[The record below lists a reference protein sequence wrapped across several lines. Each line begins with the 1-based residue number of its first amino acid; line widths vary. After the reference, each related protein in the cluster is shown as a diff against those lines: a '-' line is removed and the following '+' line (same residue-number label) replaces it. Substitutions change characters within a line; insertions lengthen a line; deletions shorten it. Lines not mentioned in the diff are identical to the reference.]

1 MITIKVGGTP
11 LYIPKDTTLVLEQNN
26 NSFDIDNIT
35 SDIIWTFD
43 IPGKP
48 NAVVLNHAQYN
59 NVSNY
64 KRYRCEIVFGGI
76 VISYGYLFVQSVRN
90 ERNISCGV
98 VLDGLGEDFGKRM
111 MKENDY
117 GDNMQ
122 ISPVTATLD
131 EHRTNWINFL
141 SGSLAADSI
150 YKFFLFAC
158 ESFYKNNEAYGY
170 HQNQW
175 STLSDTG
182 HDERQWAKY
191 INRLFTWR
199 SPQTQMREVIYN
211 SGDNNENGLKLFN
224 TLGDNNA
231 KLNGYGFAPAIR
243 LDWLVRKVFANAG
256 YRVTGDFLP
265 NDFIKKLYLQSM
277 NAMDGDM
284 TQFGRDEYLYLT
296 GGAVGKD
303 ITNPPA
309 YALDMGIQE
318 VTFNAFIH
326 GNSES
331 TFNFGIRADV
341 ESLQHNQVTST
352 IYEYEDEAFFL
363 WVCPSD
369 TQQSGFPYVRCC
381 VKSND
386 VVKDFRYGAW
396 PYLGDLLRAASAAG
410 YPAWGNGGAAAWIK
424 MRFEDNGIF
433 YGIDSSG
440 NIVNGADYLYKLE
453 ETETLIQLTPSHDN
467 SGADYPD
474 SEQVYDIEGNFVAKR
489 FFQMGNS
496 TNPFCIKLVKAKVK
510 STKHTAWSGDWNE
523 TPNASM
529 AVNEYSHPIPVFIP
543 KQAQL
548 EFLEYEET
556 IEKTELNST
565 NTMMNVF
572 DTMLRWKQHVPN
584 VSNGDFIKK
593 LCRFFG
599 LSMYINPFQKEVQ
612 LSFINNVFEA
622 GAVDITDYVTESERM
637 TYNPKQ
643 YHITAAT
650 VLGTNDTA
658 EDFRMPDVMKR
669 ADLDAARSKKRMSVF
684 VTNENAYNIA
694 TQDEKTKKY
703 TWETNA
709 GNDHS
714 LVIGDDGDD
723 QEEVTADILVPNMKV
738 VDTEGTAKYICDI
751 ETNGNSKLMDDDYT
765 GDFDMI
771 IQQYKGRRAIR
782 ITENQYGT
790 FYIEDANPT
799 CYDKDGNPSDDYL
812 TLAATGRNSVG
823 EKFLRRFYEFQADR
837 ENFRFTAHLPVDV
850 FWKVYNMQLPQTGRG
865 ATETRWI
872 MVNNRRYIPTK
883 VSYEFGKS
891 DRVLATIECA
901 RSHYE

>member
-1 MITIKVGGTP
+1 MITIKVGGKP

-48 NAVVLNHAQYN
+48 NAVALNHAQYN

-64 KRYRCEIVFGGI
+64 KRYRCEIIFGGI
-76 VISYGYLFVQSVRN
+76 VISYGYLFVQSVSN

-98 VLDGLGEDFGKRM
+98 VLDGLGEDFGNRKL
-111 MKENDY
+111 KENDY
-117 GDNMQ
+117 GDDVQ
-122 ISPVTATLD
+122 ISPLTATL
-131 EHRTNWINFL
+131 EQHRTNWLNFL
-141 SGSLAADSI
+141 TGSLAADSI

-158 ESFYKNNEAYGY
+158 ERFYKNNEAYGY

-175 STLSDTG
+175 STLANTG

-191 INRLFTWR
+191 INRLFT
-199 SPQTQMREVIYN
+199 QVITRLPE
-211 SGDNNENGLKLFN
+211 DNEIVVNTIDDIENGLKLFN
-224 TLGDNNA
+224 TLGNNTD
-231 KLNGYGFAPAIR
+231 KLNGYGFAPALR
-243 LDWLVRKVFANAG
+243 LDWLVRKVFENAG

-265 NDFIKKLYLQSM
+265 NEFIKKLYLQSM

-284 TQFGRDEYLYLT
+284 TQFGVDEYLYLT
-296 GGAVGKD
+296 GSVTGIDGIATAYSLDVGIK
-303 ITNPPA
+303 
-309 YALDMGIQE
+309 E
-318 VTFNAFIH
+318 VSYQGFKFSSAP
-326 GNSES
+326 
-331 TFNFGIRADV
+331 TFNFRLNADV
-341 ESLQHNQVTST
+341 DSLVTGTSITPTTARPWTKQDEVFMLLIRST
-352 IYEYEDEAFFL
+352 AN
-363 WVCPSD
+363 VNNNV
-369 TQQSGFPYVRCC
+369 FPHWRA
-381 VKSND
+381 VKNSSA
-386 VVKDFRYGAW
+386 VVKDFVYGDHVVSVGDRINYFVMGENNAW
-396 PYLGDLLRAASAAG
+396 SYYDLSAAV
-410 YPAWGNGGAAAWIK
+410 
-424 MRFEDNGIF
+424 R
-433 YGIDSSG
+433 
-440 NIVNGADYLYKLE
+440 VDYDHMVVTDPGLYCV
-453 ETETLIQLTPSHDN
+453 QLTPSVGN
-467 SGADYPD
+467 SGASYPD
-474 SEQVYDIEGNFVAKR
+474 PEHAVDILGNFTAGQLVA
-489 FFQMGNS
+489 QGSTS
-496 TNPFCIKLVKAKVK
+496 TNYVVELAKFVVK
-510 STKHTAWSGDWNE
+510 SVNHGTWDGNNNHITATMTFAGTGQGYLNKYIWISKYG
-523 TPNASM
+523 
-529 AVNEYSHPIPVFIP
+529 
-543 KQAQL
+543 QL
-548 EFLEYEET
+548 EELQYVESY
-556 IEKTELNST
+556 EKTNLANT
-565 NTMMNVF
+565 NTMLNIF

-599 LSMYINPFQKEVQ
+599 LSMYINPFHKEVQ

-637 TYNPKQ
+637 TYDPKQ

-650 VLGTNDTA
+650 VLGTKDTA

-751 ETNGNSKLMDDDYT
+751 EANGNSKLMDDDYT

-771 IQQYKGRRAIR
+771 LQQYKGRRFLAIGGR
-782 ITENQYGT
+782 T
-790 FYIEDANPT
+790 FGEYRIEDANPT

-812 TLAATGRNSVG
+812 TLAATGKNSVG

-872 MVNNRRYIPTK
+872 MVKNRRYIPTK

-901 RSHYE
+901 RRHYE

>member
-1 MITIKVGGTP
+1 MITIKVGGKP

-48 NAVVLNHAQYN
+48 NAVALNHAQYN

-64 KRYRCEIVFGGI
+64 KRYRCEIIFGGI
-76 VISYGYLFVQSVRN
+76 VISYGYLFVQSVSN

-98 VLDGLGEDFGKRM
+98 VLDGLGEDFGNRKL
-111 MKENDY
+111 KENDY
-117 GDNMQ
+117 GDDVQ
-122 ISPVTATLD
+122 ISPLTATL
-131 EHRTNWINFL
+131 EQHRTNWYNFL
-141 SGSLAADSI
+141 TGSLNANSI
-150 YKFFLFAC
+150 YKFFLFCC
-158 ESFYKNNEAYGY
+158 EKFYKNNDAYGY

-175 STLSDTG
+175 SALPD
-182 HDERQWAKY
+182 HNEKNWAKY
-191 INRLFTWR
+191 VNRLVTFKGQGLI
-199 SPQTQMREVIYN
+199 SSEHVMN
-211 SGDNNENGLKLFN
+211 SADTFVNGIKLFN
-224 TLGDNNA
+224 TLGNNTD
-231 KLNGYGFAPAIR
+231 KLNGYCFCPAIR
-243 LDWLVRKVFANAG
+243 LDWLVRQVFANAG

-265 NDFIKKLYLQSM
+265 NTNIQKLYLQSM

-296 GGAVGKD
+296 GGAVGQD
-303 ITNPPA
+303 ITNAPQ
-309 YALDMGIQE
+309 YTLDVGVNE
-318 VTFNAFIH
+318 VTYNSFKH
-326 GNSES
+326 GGSAA

-341 ESLQHNQVTST
+341 DSLTHEQVTSS
-352 IYEYEDEAFFL
+352 IYEYVDEVFFL
-363 WVCPSD
+363 WAAPSD
-369 TQQSGFPYVRCC
+369 TQISSGFPYTRCC
-381 VKSND
+381 VSSISCA
-386 VVKDFRYGAW
+386 KDFLYGGW
-396 PYLGDLLRAASAAG
+396 PYFSNLRDAAAAAG
-410 YPAWGNGGAAAWIK
+410 YPQWGGIAVSIK
-424 MRFEDNGIF
+424 LRFEDNGRF
-433 YGIDSSG
+433 YGIDNFG
-440 NIVNGADYLYKLE
+440 NLVNNADYLYNLE
-453 ETETLIQLTPSHDN
+453 AKETLIQLTPSHDN
-467 SGADYPD
+467 SGANYDDP
-474 SEQVYDIEGNFVAKR
+474 EQLYDIEGNFLATR
-489 FFQMGNS
+489 FFQMGNA
-496 TNPFCIKLVKAKVK
+496 TNPFCIRLVKAKVK
-510 STKHTAWSGDWNE
+510 STKHTQWTDDWDA
-523 TPNASM
+523 TPNATM
-529 AVNEYSHPIPVFIP
+529 NVNGIGGVPVWIP
-543 KQAQL
+543 KEAQL

-556 IEKTELNST
+556 IEKTDLNNT
-565 NTMMNVF
+565 NTLMNVF

-584 VSNGDFIKK
+584 VTNGDFIKK
-593 LCRFFG
+593 ICKFFG
-599 LSMYINPFQKEVQ
+599 LSLYINPFHKEVQ

-637 TYNPKQ
+637 TYDPKQ

-650 VLGTNDTA
+650 VLGTKDTA

-714 LVIGDDGDD
+714 LVFGDDGDD

-751 ETNGNSKLMDDDYT
+751 EANGNSKLMDDDYT

-771 IQQYKGRRAIR
+771 LQQYKGRRFLAIGV
-782 ITENQYGT
+782 QT
-790 FYIEDANPT
+790 FGEYRIEDANPT
-799 CYDKDGNPSDDYL
+799 CYDKDGNPSDEYL
-812 TLAATGRNSVG
+812 TLAATGKNSVG

-901 RSHYE
+901 RRHYE

>member
-1 MITIKVGGTP
+1 MITIKVGGKP

-48 NAVVLNHAQYN
+48 NAVALNHAQYN

-64 KRYRCEIVFGGI
+64 KRYRCEIIFGGI
-76 VISYGYLFVQSVRN
+76 VISYGYLFVQSVSN

-98 VLDGLGEDFGKRM
+98 VLDGLGEDFGNRKLR
-111 MKENDY
+111 ENDY
-117 GDNMQ
+117 GDDVQ
-122 ISPVTATLD
+122 ISPLTATL
-131 EHRTNWINFL
+131 EQHRANWLNFL
-141 SGSLAADSI
+141 TGSLAADSI

-158 ESFYKNNEAYGY
+158 ERFYKNNEAYGY

-175 STLSDTG
+175 STLANTG
-182 HDERQWAKY
+182 HDEKQWAKY
-191 INRLFTWR
+191 INRLFT
-199 SPQTQMREVIYN
+199 QVITRFPEADETVLN
-211 SGDNNENGLKLFN
+211 TSDDIENGLKLFN
-224 TLGDNNA
+224 TLSNNTD
-231 KLNGYGFAPAIR
+231 KLNGYGFAPALR
-243 LDWLVRKVFANAG
+243 LDWLVRKVFENAG
-256 YRVTGDFLP
+256 YRVTGDFLS
-265 NDFIKKLYLQSM
+265 NEYIKKLYLQSM

-284 TQFGRDEYLYLT
+284 TQFGVDEYLYLT
-296 GGAVGKD
+296 NAAGITPATLPQYYLSVGIDEIPYPGFQLKSGQK
-303 ITNPPA
+303 P
-309 YALDMGIQE
+309 
-318 VTFNAFIH
+318 V
-326 GNSES
+326 
-331 TFNFGIRADV
+331 FNFRLCADV
-341 ESLQHNQVTST
+341 DSLITGQTITPTAEDPWNKQDEVFMLYIRSSEAVANNEYPRYRAVLNHNAAVKDYVYGYGRNAQINTKMVYYDNNY
-352 IYEYEDEAFFL
+352 YEYI
-363 WVCPSD
+363 
-369 TQQSGFPYVRCC
+369 TGT
-381 VKSND
+381 
-386 VVKDFRYGAW
+386 GALATNTNVT
-396 PYLGDLLRAASAAG
+396 PDPDL
-410 YPAWGNGGAAAWIK
+410 YC
-424 MRFEDNGIF
+424 
-433 YGIDSSG
+433 
-440 NIVNGADYLYKLE
+440 
-453 ETETLIQLTPSHDN
+453 IQLTPSVGDQCNYNDPEH
-467 SGADYPD
+467 A
-474 SEQVYDIEGNFVAKR
+474 VDILGNYTAGQLLTQGNPMKKYVVELAKFR
-489 FFQMGNS
+489 
-496 TNPFCIKLVKAKVK
+496 VK
-510 STKHTAWSGDWNE
+510 SVQHGAFDGNWSATFPATIVTSGY
-523 TPNASM
+523 TS
-529 AVNEYSHPIPVFIP
+529 YIRI
-543 KQAQL
+543 QYYGQL
-548 EFLEYEET
+548 DYLEYIES
-556 IEKTELNST
+556 IEKTELAFT
-565 NTMMNVF
+565 NTAMNVF

-599 LSMYINPFQKEVQ
+599 LSMYINPFHKEVQ

-637 TYNPKQ
+637 TYDPKQ

-650 VLGTNDTA
+650 VLSTKDTA

-723 QEEVTADILVPNMKV
+723 KEEVTADILVPNMKV

-751 ETNGNSKLMDDDYT
+751 EANGNSKLMDDDYT

-771 IQQYKGRRAIR
+771 LQQYKGRRFLAIGGR
-782 ITENQYGT
+782 T
-790 FYIEDANPT
+790 FGEYRIEDANPT

-812 TLAATGRNSVG
+812 TLAATGKNSVG

-872 MVNNRRYIPTK
+872 MVKNRRYIPTK

-901 RSHYE
+901 RRHYE